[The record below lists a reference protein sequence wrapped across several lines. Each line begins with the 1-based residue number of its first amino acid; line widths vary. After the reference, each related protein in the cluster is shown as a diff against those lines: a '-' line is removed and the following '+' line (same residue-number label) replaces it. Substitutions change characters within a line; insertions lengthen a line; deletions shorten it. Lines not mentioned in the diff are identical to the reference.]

1 MTRRLLLAAAAALPL
16 CAAAH
21 EVLHTIERGRAVA
34 VRAYLAD
41 GEALAYRE
49 YEVFSPAD
57 EKVPHQKGRTDRAG
71 WLAFVPDAAGAWR
84 VRVSDGTGHGLE
96 ITVDA
101 GAAPAERGEG
111 EGEGPS
117 GADFV
122 LRPLVGVLAIA
133 AVFAALFRFYRR
145 KDSP

>member
-21 EVLHTIERGRAVA
+21 EVLHTIERGRAIA

-96 ITVDA
+96 LSVDA
-101 GAAPAERGEG
+101 GPAPAERSAGEA
-111 EGEGPS
+111 PS

-122 LRPLVGVLAIA
+122 LRPLVGILAIA
-133 AVFAALFRFYRR
+133 AVFAALFKFYRR
-145 KDSP
+145 KESP